1 MGKEESEA
9 QAGKEHAGG
18 GVEKA
23 EAGASRERSAVR
35 NAGGHRGV
43 LLRDVGESGLIE
55 LFRGTYGGVARTG
68 ELPIGDDAAVVRV
81 PGGRAVLSTDLLV
94 EGTHFSLAYFR
105 PEEVGGRALSAN
117 LSDLAAMGADPVCY
131 LVALAA
137 PPATPVATVDAI
149 YRGMAAAARPS
160 GIRLMGG
167 DTCRGERLTLCLTV
181 VGAVGRGKPVSRA
194 GARPGDLLYVTGSPG
209 WSRLGLALLRGGRP
223 SRPSGWR
230 REAMRAHLLPEAR
243 WREGRAAARSGA
255 VAAMIDV
262 SDGIITDLSHLLE
275 SDGLGA
281 VLAEESFPVSR
292 SFRAASAALGIDP
305 LDAFLG
311 GGEDYELLMAV
322 RPARRAR
329 FLRAARSF
337 PSGATRIGAVTK
349 AAGIRVRRAD
359 GSWIEGAALPSGF
372 GHFAPPKRRTR

>member
-1 MGKEESEA
+1 MRRSDTGNPH
-9 QAGKEHAGG
+9 GTGP
-18 GVEKA
+18 
-23 EAGASRERSAVR
+23 ASRA
-35 NAGGHRGV
+35 V

-55 LFRGTYGGVARTG
+55 LLRRKHGGAARPG
-68 ELPIGDDAAVVRV
+68 ERSIGDDAAVVRV

-94 EGTHFSLAYFR
+94 EGTHFSLSYFR

-117 LSDLAAMGADPVCY
+117 LSDLAGMGADPVCY

-137 PPATPVATVDAI
+137 PAGTPVATVDAI
-149 YRGMAAAARPS
+149 FRGMAAAAGPS

-167 DTCRGERLTLCLTV
+167 DTCRGDRITLCLTV

-209 WSRLGLALLRGGRP
+209 WSSLGLALLRGGRP
-223 SRPSGWR
+223 ARPTGWR
-230 REAMRAHLLPEAR
+230 RKAMRAHLAPAAR

-262 SDGIITDLSHLLE
+262 SDGILADLSHLLE
-275 SDGLGA
+275 RDGLGA
-281 VLAEESFPVSR
+281 VLSEESFPVSR

-311 GGEDYELLMAV
+311 SGEDYELMMAV
-322 RPARRAR
+322 RPSRTGR

-337 PSGATRIGAVTK
+337 PSGATLLGAVTK
-349 AAGIRVRRAD
+349 APGIRVRRAD
-359 GSWIEGAALPSGF
+359 GSWVEGAGLPSGF
-372 GHFAPPKRRTR
+372 VHFPSRERRAR

>member
-1 MGKEESEA
+1 MKRADKGNPHGTGPA
-9 QAGKEHAGG
+9 P
-18 GVEKA
+18 
-23 EAGASRERSAVR
+23 
-35 NAGGHRGV
+35 RGL
-43 LLRDVGESGLIE
+43 LLRDVGESRLIE
-55 LFRGTYGGVARTG
+55 LLRRKHGGVALPG

-81 PGGRAVLSTDLLV
+81 PGGRAVLSTDLLI
-94 EGTHFSLAYFR
+94 EGTHFSLGYFR

-137 PPATPVATVDAI
+137 PPGTPVATVDAI
-149 YRGMAAAARPS
+149 FRGMAVAAAAS

-167 DTCRGERLTLCLTV
+167 DTCRGDRLTLCLTV
-181 VGAVGRGKPVSRA
+181 VGAVVRGKPVSRA

-230 REAMRAHLLPEAR
+230 RQAMRAHLRPEAR

-262 SDGIITDLSHLLE
+262 SDGILTDLSHLLE
-275 SDGLGA
+275 RDGLGA

-292 SFRAASAALGIDP
+292 PFRAASAALGVDP

-322 RPARRAR
+322 RPARRAS
-329 FLRAARSF
+329 FLRAARAF
-337 PSGATRIGAVTK
+337 PAGATRIGAVTK
-349 AAGIRVRRAD
+349 IPGIRVRRTD
-359 GSWIEGAALPSGF
+359 GSWLEGTALPSGF
-372 GHFAPPKRRTR
+372 GHFPPPKRRTR

>member
-1 MGKEESEA
+1 MKR
-9 QAGKEHAGG
+9 
-18 GVEKA
+18 
-23 EAGASRERSAVR
+23 ASRDAPDGTGPAS
-35 NAGGHRGV
+35 RGV
-43 LLRDVGESGLIE
+43 LLRDVGESGLIG
-55 LFRGTYGGVARTG
+55 LLRRKFGGVARPG

-94 EGTHFSLAYFR
+94 EGTHFSLRYFR
-105 PEEVGGRALSAN
+105 PEEVGVRALSAN

-131 LVALAA
+131 LAALAA
-137 PPATPVATVDAI
+137 PPGTPVATVDAI
-149 YRGMAAAARPS
+149 FSGMAAAAADS

-181 VGAVGRGKPVSRA
+181 VGAVGRGKPVFRA

-209 WSRLGLALLRGGRP
+209 WSLLGLALLRGGRP
-223 SRPSGWR
+223 ARPTGWR
-230 REAMRAHLLPEAR
+230 REAMRAHLAPEAR

-262 SDGIITDLSHLLE
+262 SDGILVDLSHLLE
-275 SDGLGA
+275 RDGLGA

-292 SFRAASAALGIDP
+292 SFRAASAALGVDP

-322 RPARRAR
+322 RPARRAG

-337 PSGATRIGAVTK
+337 PSGATLVGAVTK
-349 AAGIRVRRAD
+349 APGIRVRRAN
-359 GSWIEGAALPSGF
+359 GSWIEGAGLPPGF
-372 GHFAPPKRRTR
+372 VHFPSRKHRTR

>member
-1 MGKEESEA
+1 MKRGG
-9 QAGKEHAGG
+9 AGNPHGTGPAPR
-18 GVEKA
+18 
-23 EAGASRERSAVR
+23 GA
-35 NAGGHRGV
+35 

-55 LFRGTYGGVARTG
+55 LLRKTYGGAARPG

-81 PGGRAVLSTDLLV
+81 PGGRAVLSTDLLI
-94 EGTHFSLAYFR
+94 EGTHFSLDYFR
-105 PEEVGGRALSAN
+105 PEEVGERALSAN

-137 PPATPVATVDAI
+137 PPGTPVATVDAI
-149 YRGMAAAARPS
+149 FRGMATAARPS

-167 DTCRGERLTLCLTV
+167 DTCRGDRLTLCLTV
-181 VGAVGRGKPVSRA
+181 VGAVGRGKPASRA

-209 WSRLGLALLRGGRP
+209 WSRLGLALLRRGRP
-223 SRPSGWR
+223 ARPSGWR
-230 REAMRAHLLPEAR
+230 REAMRAHLRPEAR

-262 SDGIITDLSHLLE
+262 SDGILTDLSHLLE
-275 SDGLGA
+275 RDGLGA

-292 SFRAASAALGIDP
+292 SFRAASAALGVDP

-322 RPARRAR
+322 RPARRAG
-329 FLRAARSF
+329 FLRTARAF
-337 PSGATRIGAVTK
+337 PSGAALIGAVTGTP
-349 AAGIRVRRAD
+349 GIRVRRAD
-359 GSWIEGAALPSGF
+359 GSWIEGAGLPAGF
-372 GHFAPPKRRTR
+372 DHFPPRNPRPR

>member
-1 MGKEESEA
+1 M
-9 QAGKEHAGG
+9 
-18 GVEKA
+18 
-23 EAGASRERSAVR
+23 VR

-43 LLRDVGESGLIE
+43 LLRDVGESGLIG
-55 LFRGTYGGVARTG
+55 LFREKYGGVARPG

-94 EGTHFSLAYFR
+94 EGTHFSLVYFR
-105 PEEVGGRALSAN
+105 PEELGGRALSAN

-137 PPATPVATVDAI
+137 PPVTPVATVDGI
-149 YRGMAAAARPS
+149 YRGMAAAAGPS

-181 VGAVGRGKPVSRA
+181 VGAVGRGKPVFRS

-209 WSRLGLALLRGGRP
+209 WSRLGLALLRDGRP

-230 REAMRAHLLPEAR
+230 REAMRAHLRPEAR

-262 SDGIITDLSHLLE
+262 SDGILTDLSHLLE

-292 SFRAASAALGIDP
+292 SFRAASAALGLDP

-322 RPARRAR
+322 RPARRTS

-337 PSGATRIGAVTK
+337 PSGATLIGAVTE

-359 GSWIEGAALPSGF
+359 GSWLEGTALPSGF
-372 GHFAPPKRRTR
+372 GHFPSPKRRTR

>member
-1 MGKEESEA
+1 VKR
-9 QAGKEHAGG
+9 
-18 GVEKA
+18 
-23 EAGASRERSAVR
+23 ASRDAPDG
-35 NAGGHRGV
+35 GGHRGV
-43 LLRDVGESGLIE
+43 LLRDVGESGLIA
-55 LFRGTYGGVARTG
+55 LFRQTYGGVARPG

-94 EGTHFSLAYFR
+94 EGTHFSLDYFR

-137 PPATPVATVDAI
+137 PPATPVATVDGI
-149 YRGMAAAARPS
+149 YRGMAAAAGPS

-230 REAMRAHLLPEAR
+230 REAMRAHLAPTAR
-243 WREGRAAARSGA
+243 WREGQAAARSGA

-262 SDGIITDLSHLLE
+262 SDGILTDLSHLLE

-292 SFRAASAALGIDP
+292 SFLAASAALGVDP

-322 RPARRAR
+322 HPARRAG

-337 PSGATRIGAVTK
+337 PSGATLVGAVTK

-359 GSWIEGAALPSGF
+359 GSWVEGAALPSGF

>member
-1 MGKEESEA
+1 MKRGDTGKPHGTGPA
-9 QAGKEHAGG
+9 P
-18 GVEKA
+18 
-23 EAGASRERSAVR
+23 RS
-35 NAGGHRGV
+35 V

-55 LFRGTYGGVARTG
+55 LLRRKHAGGARRG

-81 PGGRAVLSTDLLV
+81 PGGRPVLSTDLLI

-117 LSDLAAMGADPVCY
+117 LSDLAAMGAEPVCY

-137 PPATPVATVDAI
+137 PPGISVTTVDAI
-149 YRGMAAAARPS
+149 FRGMADAAGPS

-167 DTCRGERLTLCLTV
+167 DTCRGERLILCLTV
-181 VGAVGRGKPVSRA
+181 VGAVRGGRPVSRA

-230 REAMRAHLLPEAR
+230 REAMRAHLAPTAR

-262 SDGIITDLSHLLE
+262 SDGILADLSHLLE
-275 SDGLGA
+275 RDGLGA

-292 SFRAASAALGIDP
+292 SFRAASAALGVDP

-322 RPARRAR
+322 HPARRAI
-329 FLRAARSF
+329 FLRAARAF

-349 AAGIRVRRAD
+349 TPGVRVLRAD

-372 GHFAPPKRRTR
+372 DHFPPTKRRTR

>member
-1 MGKEESEA
+1 M
-9 QAGKEHAGG
+9 
-18 GVEKA
+18 
-23 EAGASRERSAVR
+23 VR
-35 NAGGHRGV
+35 NAGGPRNV

-55 LFRGTYGGVARTG
+55 LLRKRHGGVARAG
-68 ELPIGDDAAVVRV
+68 ELSIGDDAAVARV

-94 EGTHFSLAYFR
+94 EGTHFSLGYFR

-137 PPATPVATVDAI
+137 PPGTPVATVDAI
-149 YRGMAAAARPS
+149 FRGMATAAAPS

-181 VGAVGRGKPVSRA
+181 VGAVGRGAPVPRA

-209 WSRLGLALLRGGRP
+209 WSRLGLDLLRGGRP

-230 REAMRAHLLPEAR
+230 REAMRAHLRPEAR

-262 SDGIITDLSHLLE
+262 SDGILTDLSHLLE
-275 SDGLGA
+275 RDGIGA

-292 SFRAASAALGIDP
+292 SFLAASSALGVDP
-305 LDAFLG
+305 LDAFLA

-337 PSGATRIGAVTK
+337 PSGATLVGVVTK

-359 GSWIEGAALPSGF
+359 GSWLEGAGLPSGF
-372 GHFAPPKRRTR
+372 GHFPPPKRRTR

>member
-1 MGKEESEA
+1 MKRVTRDAPDGSGPA
-9 QAGKEHAGG
+9 I
-18 GVEKA
+18 
-23 EAGASRERSAVR
+23 
-35 NAGGHRGV
+35 RGV

-55 LFRGTYGGVARTG
+55 LFRKKYGGVARPG
-68 ELPIGDDAAVVRV
+68 EFPIGDDAAVVSV

-105 PEEVGGRALSAN
+105 PEEVGVRALSAN
-117 LSDLAAMGADPVCY
+117 LSDLAAMGAEPVCY

-137 PPATPVATVDAI
+137 PPATSVATVEAI
-149 YRGMAAAARPS
+149 YRGMTAAAAPS

-181 VGAVGRGKPVSRA
+181 VGAVGRGKPVFRA

-209 WSRLGLALLRGGRP
+209 WSRLGLALLRAGRP

-230 REAMRAHLLPEAR
+230 REAMRAHLRPEAR
-243 WREGRAAARSGA
+243 WREGSAAAASGA

-262 SDGIITDLSHLLE
+262 SDGILTDLSHLLE

-292 SFRAASAALGIDP
+292 SFRAASAALGVDP

-322 RPARRAR
+322 RPARRAG
-329 FLRAARSF
+329 FLRSARSF
-337 PSGATRIGAVTK
+337 PAGATLIGAVTK

-359 GSWIEGAALPSGF
+359 GSWLEGAALPSGF
-372 GHFAPPKRRTR
+372 GHFPPRKRRSR

>member
-1 MGKEESEA
+1 M
-9 QAGKEHAGG
+9 
-18 GVEKA
+18 
-23 EAGASRERSAVR
+23 VR

-55 LFRGTYGGVARTG
+55 LLRQKYGGVARPG

-81 PGGRAVLSTDLLV
+81 PGGRAVLSTDLLI

-137 PPATPVATVDAI
+137 PPGTPVATVDAI
-149 YRGMAAAARPS
+149 FRGMATAARPS

-181 VGAVGRGKPVSRA
+181 VGAVGRAKTVSRA

-230 REAMRAHLLPEAR
+230 REAMRAHLRPEAR

-262 SDGIITDLSHLLE
+262 SDGILTDLSHLLE
-275 SDGLGA
+275 PDGLGA

-292 SFRAASAALGIDP
+292 SFRAASAALGVDP
-305 LDAFLG
+305 LVAFLG

-322 RPARRAR
+322 RPARRPS
-329 FLRAARSF
+329 FLRAARTF
-337 PSGATRIGAVTK
+337 PSGATPVGAVTK
-349 AAGIRVRRAD
+349 TQGIRVRRSD
-359 GSWIEGAALPSGF
+359 GSWMEGAALPSGF
-372 GHFAPPKRRTR
+372 GHFPPPKRRTR

>member
-1 MGKEESEA
+1 M
-9 QAGKEHAGG
+9 
-18 GVEKA
+18 
-23 EAGASRERSAVR
+23 VR

-43 LLRDVGESGLIE
+43 LLRDVGESGLVA
-55 LFRGTYGGVARTG
+55 LFRQKYGGIPRPG

-81 PGGRAVLSTDLLV
+81 PGERAVLSTDLLV

-137 PPATPVATVDAI
+137 HPATPVATVDAI
-149 YRGMAAAARPS
+149 YRGMAAAAGPS

-230 REAMRAHLLPEAR
+230 REAMRAHLRPEAR
-243 WREGRAAARSGA
+243 WREGQAAARTGA

-262 SDGIITDLSHLLE
+262 SDGILTDLSHLLE
-275 SDGLGA
+275 RDGLGA
-281 VLAEESFPVSR
+281 VLSEESFPVSR
-292 SFRAASAALGIDP
+292 SFREASAVLGVDP
-305 LDAFLG
+305 LVAFLG

-322 RPARRAR
+322 RPARRPS
-329 FLRAARSF
+329 FLRAARAF
-337 PSGATRIGAVTK
+337 PSGATPVGAVTK
-349 AAGIRVRRAD
+349 TPGIRVRRAD
-359 GSWIEGAALPSGF
+359 GSWLEGAALPSGF
-372 GHFAPPKRRTR
+372 GHFPPPKRRIR

>member
-1 MGKEESEA
+1 MKPGG
-9 QAGKEHAGG
+9 AGKPHGTG
-18 GVEKA
+18 PG
-23 EAGASRERSAVR
+23 R
-35 NAGGHRGV
+35 RGV

-55 LFRGTYGGVARTG
+55 LLRRKYGGDARPG
-68 ELPIGDDAAVVRV
+68 ELPIGDDAAMVRV
-81 PGGRAVLSTDLLV
+81 PGGRAGLSTDLLV
-94 EGTHFSLAYFR
+94 EGTHFSLDYFR

-117 LSDLAAMGADPVCY
+117 LSDLAAMGSDPVCY

-137 PPATPVATVDAI
+137 PPGTPVATVDAI
-149 YRGMAAAARPS
+149 FRGMAAAAADS

-167 DTCRGERLTLCLTV
+167 DTCRGDRLTLCLTV
-181 VGAVGRGKPVSRA
+181 VGAAGRGKPVPRA

-209 WSRLGLALLRGGRP
+209 WARLGLALLRGGRP

-230 REAMRAHLLPEAR
+230 REAMRAHLAPTAR
-243 WREGRAAARSGA
+243 WREGQAAARSGA

-262 SDGIITDLSHLLE
+262 SDGVLTDLSHLLE
-275 SDGLGA
+275 RDGLGA

-292 SFRAASAALGIDP
+292 SFRAASAALGVDP

-322 RPARRAR
+322 RPARRAG

-337 PSGATRIGAVTK
+337 PSGATLLGAVTK
-349 AAGIRVRRAD
+349 APGIRVRRAD
-359 GSWIEGAALPSGF
+359 GSWREGEGLPSGF
-372 GHFAPPKRRTR
+372 DHFPSRKRRER

>member
-1 MGKEESEA
+1 M
-9 QAGKEHAGG
+9 
-18 GVEKA
+18 
-23 EAGASRERSAVR
+23 VR
-35 NAGGHRGV
+35 NGGGHRGV

-55 LFRGTYGGVARTG
+55 RLRKTYGGAARPG

-94 EGTHFSLAYFR
+94 EGTHFSLGYFR
-105 PEEVGGRALSAN
+105 PEEVGERALSSN

-137 PPATPVATVDAI
+137 PPGTPVATVDAI
-149 YRGMAAAARPS
+149 FRGMMIAARPS

-167 DTCRGERLTLCLTV
+167 DTCRGDRLTLCLTV

-209 WSRLGLALLRGGRP
+209 WSRLGLALLRAGRP
-223 SRPSGWR
+223 ARPTGWR
-230 REAMRAHLLPEAR
+230 REAMRAHLAPTAR
-243 WREGRAAARSGA
+243 WREGREAARSGA

-262 SDGIITDLSHLLE
+262 SDGILTDLSHLLE
-275 SDGLGA
+275 RDGLGA

-292 SFRAASAALGIDP
+292 SFRAASAALGVDP

-329 FLRAARSF
+329 FLRAARAF
-337 PSGATRIGAVTK
+337 PSGAALIGAVTGTP
-349 AAGIRVRRAD
+349 GIRVRRAD
-359 GSWIEGAALPSGF
+359 GSWIEGAGLPSGF
-372 GHFAPPKRRTR
+372 DHFPPRNPRAR

>member
-1 MGKEESEA
+1 MKRADKGNPH
-9 QAGKEHAGG
+9 GTGP
-18 GVEKA
+18 
-23 EAGASRERSAVR
+23 AS
-35 NAGGHRGV
+35 RGV

-55 LFRGTYGGVARTG
+55 LLRRKHGGVARPG

-81 PGGRAVLSTDLLV
+81 PGGRAVLSTDLLI
-94 EGTHFSLAYFR
+94 EGTHFSLGYFR

-137 PPATPVATVDAI
+137 PPATPVATIDAI

-160 GIRLMGG
+160 GIRLVGG

-181 VGAVGRGKPVSRA
+181 VGAVGPGKPVSRA

-209 WSRLGLALLRGGRP
+209 WSRLGLELLRGGRP
-223 SRPSGWR
+223 SRTSGWR
-230 REAMRAHLLPEAR
+230 REAMRAHLAPTAR
-243 WREGRAAARSGA
+243 WREGRAAARTGA

-262 SDGIITDLSHLLE
+262 SDGILTDLSHLLE
-275 SDGLGA
+275 SGGLGA

-292 SFRAASAALGIDP
+292 SFRAASAALGVDP

-322 RPARRAR
+322 RPARRAS

-337 PSGATRIGAVTK
+337 PSGATLVGAVTK

-359 GSWIEGAALPSGF
+359 GSWLEGAGLPSGF
-372 GHFAPPKRRTR
+372 VHFPPPKRRTR

>member
-1 MGKEESEA
+1 M
-9 QAGKEHAGG
+9 
-18 GVEKA
+18 
-23 EAGASRERSAVR
+23 VR

-55 LFRGTYGGVARTG
+55 RLRETYGGAARPG
-68 ELPIGDDAAVVRV
+68 ELPIGDDAAVVRI

-94 EGTHFSLAYFR
+94 EGTHFSLDYFR
-105 PEEVGGRALSAN
+105 PAEVGGRALSAN

-137 PPATPVATVDAI
+137 PPGTPVATVDAVF
-149 YRGMAAAARPS
+149 RGMAAAAAPS

-181 VGAVGRGKPVSRA
+181 VGAVGPGGPVSRA

-209 WSRLGLALLRGGRP
+209 WSRLGLALLGGGRP
-223 SRPSGWR
+223 SRASGWR
-230 REAMRAHLLPEAR
+230 REAMRAHLAPTAR
-243 WREGRAAARSGA
+243 WREGRTAARSGA

-262 SDGIITDLSHLLE
+262 SDGILTDLSHLLE
-275 SDGLGA
+275 RDGLGA

-292 SFRAASAALGIDP
+292 SFRAASAALGVDP

-337 PSGATRIGAVTK
+337 PSGATLVGAVTK
-349 AAGIRVRRAD
+349 APGIRVRRAD
-359 GSWIEGAALPSGF
+359 GSWLEGAALPSGF
-372 GHFAPPKRRTR
+372 GHFPPPKRRTR

>member
-1 MGKEESEA
+1 MKRGDTGKPHGSGPA
-9 QAGKEHAGG
+9 P
-18 GVEKA
+18 
-23 EAGASRERSAVR
+23 
-35 NAGGHRGV
+35 RGV
-43 LLRDVGESGLIE
+43 LLRDVGEAGMIE
-55 LFRGTYGGVARTG
+55 LLRRKYGGGARPG
-68 ELPIGDDAAVVRV
+68 ELPIGDDAAVVRIR
-81 PGGRAVLSTDLLV
+81 GGRAVLSTDLLI
-94 EGTHFSLAYFR
+94 EGTHFSLGYFR

-131 LVALAA
+131 LVALAS
-137 PPATPVATVDAI
+137 PPGTPVATVDAI
-149 YRGMAAAARPS
+149 FRGMAIAAASS

-181 VGAVGRGKPVSRA
+181 VGAVGRGKPASRA

-230 REAMRAHLLPEAR
+230 REAMKAHLVPTAR

-262 SDGIITDLSHLLE
+262 SDGILADLSHLLE
-275 SDGLGA
+275 RDGLGA
-281 VLAEESFPVSR
+281 VLAEESFPLSR
-292 SFRAASAALGIDP
+292 SFRAASADLGVDP

-322 RPARRAR
+322 RPGRLES
-329 FLRAARSF
+329 FLRVARAF

-349 AAGIRVRRAD
+349 APGIRIRRAD
-359 GSWIEGAALPSGF
+359 GAWLEGAGLPSGF
-372 GHFAPPKRRTR
+372 DHFPSRERRIR

>member
-1 MGKEESEA
+1 MKRDDSGKPHGTGPA
-9 QAGKEHAGG
+9 PR
-18 GVEKA
+18 
-23 EAGASRERSAVR
+23 GA
-35 NAGGHRGV
+35 

-55 LFRGTYGGVARTG
+55 LLRRKFGGAARPG
-68 ELPIGDDAAVVRV
+68 ELSIGDDAAVVRV
-81 PGGRAVLSTDLLV
+81 PCGRAVLSTDLLI
-94 EGTHFSLAYFR
+94 EGTHFSLRYFR

-137 PPATPVATVDAI
+137 PPETPVATVDAI
-149 YRGMAAAARPS
+149 FRGMAAAARPS

-181 VGAVGRGKPVSRA
+181 VGAVGRGNPVYRA

-209 WSRLGLALLRGGRP
+209 WSRLGLALLRAGRP

-230 REAMRAHLLPEAR
+230 REAMRAHLRPEPR

-262 SDGIITDLSHLLE
+262 SDGILTDLSHLLE
-275 SDGLGA
+275 RDGLGA

-322 RPARRAR
+322 RPARRSS
-329 FLRAARSF
+329 FLRAARAF
-337 PSGATRIGAVTK
+337 PSGATRIGAVAK
-349 AAGIRVRRAD
+349 SPGIRVRRAD
-359 GSWIEGAALPSGF
+359 GSWMEGAALPSGF
-372 GHFAPPKRRTR
+372 DHFPPPKRRTR

>member
-1 MGKEESEA
+1 MKRGD
-9 QAGKEHAGG
+9 AGKPHGTGPAP
-18 GVEKA
+18 
-23 EAGASRERSAVR
+23 
-35 NAGGHRGV
+35 RGV
-43 LLRDVGESGLIE
+43 LLRDVGESGVIE
-55 LFRGTYGGVARTG
+55 LLRRKYGGLARPG

-94 EGTHFSLAYFR
+94 EGTHFSLGYFR
-105 PEEVGGRALSAN
+105 PEEVGGRTLSAN

-137 PPATPVATVDAI
+137 PPGTPVATVDAI
-149 YRGMAAAARPS
+149 FRGMATAARPS

-230 REAMRAHLLPEAR
+230 REAMRAHLRPEAR
-243 WREGRAAARSGA
+243 WREGEAAARCGA

-262 SDGIITDLSHLLE
+262 SDGILTDLSHLLE
-275 SDGLGA
+275 RDGLGA

-292 SFRAASAALGIDP
+292 SFRTASTSLGVDP

-322 RPARRAR
+322 RPARRAS
-329 FLRAARSF
+329 FLRASRSF
-337 PSGATRIGAVTK
+337 PSGATLLGAVTK
-349 AAGIRVRRAD
+349 APGIRVRRAD
-359 GSWIEGAALPSGF
+359 GSWMEGAALPSGF
-372 GHFAPPKRRTR
+372 GHFPPSKRRAR